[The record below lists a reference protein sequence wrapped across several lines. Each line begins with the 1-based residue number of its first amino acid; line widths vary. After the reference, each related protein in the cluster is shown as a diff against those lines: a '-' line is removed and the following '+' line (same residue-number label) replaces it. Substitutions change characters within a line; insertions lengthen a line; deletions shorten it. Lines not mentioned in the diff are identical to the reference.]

1 MPVLRSFCGRE
12 VRLVGTGGTI
22 AILAK
27 LAAGST
33 DVSLASTKATNLDI
47 DQVRR
52 TVKQLWSLPLTER
65 SKIKS
70 IPPGRADLVLT
81 GSVILEQMLLQFGFA
96 DLTISRR
103 GMRFGAILAHPSD
116 FTTEVSTEQVNAASL
131 FHCPTAATFEAMP
144 FARRA
149 SPQLTS
155 FTTGQLSH

>member
-1 MPVLRSFCGRE
+1 MKEFLSQEMRPQVMPVLRSFCGRE

-52 TVKQLWSLPLTER
+52 AVTQLWSLPLTER

-81 GSVILEQMLLQFGFA
+81 GSVILEQMLLVDHIGGFA
-96 DLTISRR
+96 HFDCTASRQPKWYRAHDLPSNCARSDSAR
-103 GMRFGAILAHPSD
+103 LRFTPRS
-116 FTTEVSTEQVNAASL
+116 E
-131 FHCPTAATFEAMP
+131 
-144 FARRA
+144 
-149 SPQLTS
+149 
-155 FTTGQLSH
+155 